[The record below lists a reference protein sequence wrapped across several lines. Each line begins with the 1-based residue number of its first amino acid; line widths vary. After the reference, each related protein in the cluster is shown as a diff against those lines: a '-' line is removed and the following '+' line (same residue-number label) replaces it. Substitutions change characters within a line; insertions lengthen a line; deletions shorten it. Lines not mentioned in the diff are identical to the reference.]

1 MSIRAKEG
9 GWGGA
14 GPPWGCPYLGGE
26 GRLCSLGHVV
36 ILRNLRCFLPLW
48 APSNI
53 KSFFNYILQLHWYK
67 DKYNPG
73 WIHIII
79 FIFFLLI
86 LKEIKMKTCL
96 QALEHRESPVS
107 VAF

>member
-1 MSIRAKEG
+1 MQG
-9 GWGGA
+9 L
-14 GPPWGCPYLGGE
+14 PWVCPYLGGE
-26 GRLCSLGHVV
+26 RRCCSLGHVV
-36 ILRNLRCFLPLW
+36 ILRNLRCFCLCGLLPILK
-48 APSNI
+48 A
-53 KSFFNYILQLHWYK
+53 FFNYILQLHWYK

-96 QALEHRESPVS
+96 QALEHDEAPVS

>member
-1 MSIRAKEG
+1 MG
-9 GWGGA
+9 LPVPGGA
-14 GPPWGCPYLGGE
+14 RGDY
-26 GRLCSLGHVV
+26 SLGHVV

-79 FIFFLLI
+79 FIFFFLI